1 MIIYYF
7 IMILGTVIS
16 AWLFRDH
23 IVLSPASLAPVI
35 GMGILLLIAAMY
47 RTDSPDM
54 RENLKGAAYGSSLT
68 DKEEKAALK
77 LWSKFCFYGAPF
89 HLPLILFGGAG
100 VKTVGVLVIVLGTLA
115 SATVGFR
122 VKHQKKI
129 RARLNAEEEDLK
141 RQIQREEQ
149 GKI

>member
-54 RENLKGAAYGSSLT
+54 R
-68 DKEEKAALK
+68 
-77 LWSKFCFYGAPF
+77 
-89 HLPLILFGGAG
+89 
-100 VKTVGVLVIVLGTLA
+100 
-115 SATVGFR
+115 
-122 VKHQKKI
+122 
-129 RARLNAEEEDLK
+129 
-141 RQIQREEQ
+141 
-149 GKI
+149 